1 MLNAASEGQKR
12 RWAKVS
18 AEKRSQLM
26 SDVNKK
32 KWAKIPKTKRKAHS
46 AMMTAARLK
55 KSHGRKRTGK

>member
-46 AMMTAARLK
+46 AMMTAAR
-55 KSHGRKRTGK
+55 